1 MTTASN
7 WGRKLLG
14 VAMVAMLIG
23 CAGLEQKMEEWDDA
37 IQKLPINDKLRDIQA
52 KFIEKTSLG
61 QTQSSDKGTGR
72 SSEAQARPDDFEYRT
87 QWSWETFATIGAWY
101 TGDVKNSQR
110 IAQANS
116 AIHGGRIPV
125 GSAVLIPRD
134 LLVTTRPPQSNYAAK
149 LGVGYYEHRVR
160 WEGETLSLIAKWYTG
175 DPDNWRA
182 LAKFNPKLNPNRI
195 KVGDRICVPKSL
207 LQTRE
212 PLPQKVA
219 AQNTGTY
226 FAHTVRQPGETFSE
240 IATWYTGSAANWKA
254 LAKANPTVNPK
265 QLNPGDEIF
274 IPAKLLKTHKPLP
287 SDESVSPAPQPAKL
301 DEASGSGS
309 APDKEPEFE
318 LIGPKQFP
326 RS

>member
-1 MTTASN
+1 MTASN

-14 VAMVAMLIG
+14 VAMVVMLIG

-37 IQKLPINDKLRDIQA
+37 IQKLPINDKLRDIQS
-52 KFIEKTSLG
+52 KFVEKTSLG
-61 QTQSSDKGTGR
+61 QTRPDDKGTDRPSG
-72 SSEAQARPDDFEYRT
+72 AQGRPDYFEYRT
-87 QWSWETFATIGAWY
+87 QWPWETFATIAAWY
-101 TGDVKNSQR
+101 TGDVKNGQR
-110 IAQANS
+110 IARANS
-116 AIHGGRIPV
+116 AIRGSQIPV

-134 LLVTTRPPQSNYAAK
+134 LLVTSRPPQSNYAAD
-149 LGVGYYEHRVR
+149 LGVSYYEHRVR
-160 WEGETLSLIAKWYTG
+160 WAGETLSLIAKWYTG

-182 LAKFNPKLNPNRI
+182 LAKFNPKLIPNRI
-195 KVGDRICVPKSL
+195 KVGDRICVPNSL

-226 FAHTVRQPGETFSE
+226 FAHTVQQSDETLSE
-240 IATWYTGSAANWKA
+240 IAAWYTGRAGNWKA

-265 QLNPGDEIF
+265 VLSPGDEIF
-274 IPAKLLKTHKPLP
+274 IPAKLLKTRRPLP
-287 SDESVSPAPQPAKL
+287 SDESGSPAPQPAKL
-301 DEASGSGS
+301 DEPSGSGA
-309 APDKEPEFE
+309 APDKETEFE